1 MNVPVL
7 TEYTDST
14 MNVRSLK
21 KYRQNTL
28 TTSIHEKTENSRK
41 HRGFVLFGLKQL

>member
-14 MNVRSLK
+14 MNVRFEK
-21 KYRQNTL
+21 KNCQIAL
-28 TTSIHEKTENSRK
+28 VIGDVAE
-41 HRGFVLFGLKQL
+41 